1 MNTVF
6 TGSGVA
12 IITPFCDKGIDFDKL
27 GELIDYQIE
36 NKTDAI
42 VICGTTGEA
51 SAMPD
56 AEHKAAI
63 EYAVSRT
70 AGRVKVIAGTGS
82 NDTLHC
88 VELCKFAVSAGVDAL
103 LVVNPYY
110 NKTSQHGLVEHYKYI
125 AARVD
130 NIPIILYNVPART
143 GLNVTP
149 ATMYELSK
157 IDNIVGMKEASGNI
171 AQVADMVRLCGD
183 KIDFY
188 SGNDEI
194 TVPVMSLGG
203 KGVISVAANIA
214 PRQVHDMCQLYLDGD
229 VKGAAKIQLD
239 LVELIN
245 ALFIEVSPVPVKTA
259 MNMLGMNVGP
269 VRMPLFPMLD
279 KNKEILK
286 NALINAGFTLKEE

>member
-12 IITPFCDKGIDFDKL
+12 IITPCCDKGIDFDKL